1 MSVSVP
7 CGYSCAWR
15 LALRPEPGQNRMNA
29 MICGRKLRRRR
40 VGKLSKLVLWQRRH
54 MYIGT
59 DMYVYVF
66 YVCVCKQM
74 QLQLQKEGT
83 REINICQASATYA
96 KLELLEYLAEVSIH
110 LL

>member
-40 VGKLSKLVLWQRRH
+40 HRY
-54 MYIGT
+54 YI
-59 DMYVYVF
+59 YLYSVF
-66 YVCVCKQM
+66 VCASRCSCNCRK
-74 QLQLQKEGT
+74 
-83 REINICQASATYA
+83 REREREVNICQTSATYA
-96 KLELLEYLAEVSIH
+96 KLELLEYLAEVAIH